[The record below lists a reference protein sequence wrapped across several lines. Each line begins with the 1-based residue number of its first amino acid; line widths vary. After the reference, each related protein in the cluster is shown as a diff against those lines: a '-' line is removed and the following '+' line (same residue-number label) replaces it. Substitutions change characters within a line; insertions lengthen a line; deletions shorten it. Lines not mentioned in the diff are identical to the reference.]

1 MTEIRVSRYRT
12 GETEQYTIV
21 FSGHAAKINAGEG
34 NILCSAISMLSQT
47 FLQCARD
54 LDNGKTYTHDEDI
67 EDGYLRVN
75 VIYPTNR
82 RKFIMGQISFL
93 ETGIRLLQEAYPK
106 QIHMVGDF
114 N

>member
-12 GETEQYTIV
+12 GENEHYNII
-21 FSGHAAKINAGEG
+21 FSGHAAKINADEG
-34 NILCSAISMLSQT
+34 NILCSAVSMLSQT

-54 LDNGKTYTHDEDI
+54 LDNGKTIIHDEDM
-67 EDGYLRVN
+67 ENGYLRVK
-75 VIYPTNR
+75 VVYPANR
-82 RKFIMGQISFL
+82 RRFILGQIAFL
-93 ETGIRLLQEAYPK
+93 ETGIRLLQEAYPD